1 MVNVFNHK
9 FIPRP
14 VAAKHNNLVVVTT
27 TEKSSKYWFHE
38 KNITQSSY
46 TQLIKVISLIKT
58 ISGKENKELRCL
70 IYKTMQL
77 QLKL

>member
-14 VAAKHNNLVVVTT
+14 VSAKHNNLVVVTT

-46 TQLIKVISLIKT
+46 TKIH
-58 ISGKENKELRCL
+58 N
-70 IYKTMQL
+70 
-77 QLKL
+77 